1 MVENQAT
8 LQDISEYSWDG
19 CRLAQMLKTQRQR
32 TQMQRTQVQ
41 RTQMQRSQVG
51 ARPAVALHC
60 MKATRTGLLLP
71 TEFRSLCVCALYGG
85 LARDGAL
92 TAAMPAPPS
101 CCQQPPRL

>member
-1 MVENQAT
+1 MVENPAT

-32 TQMQRTQVQ
+32 AQMQRTQVQRTQVQ

-71 TEFRSLCVCALYGG
+71 TEFRSLCVCV
-85 LARDGAL
+85 
-92 TAAMPAPPS
+92 
-101 CCQQPPRL
+101 CCMGDWPVMVH